1 MGMAMDSK
9 GYETVKGE
17 VTGCLD
23 LGPSYALPLVGSN
36 MCMHMRGQ
44 GSGGAKVLQQILQ
57 SLKSPFRQDPHDT
70 FFYQSWHRFFLTLY

>member
-44 GSGGAKVLQQILQ
+44 GSGGSESAATD
-57 SLKSPFRQDPHDT
+57 SPVIKEPLPSRST
-70 FFYQSWHRFFLTLY
+70 